1 MPGPPSYERLVAAVD
16 RRHRAILLAAVGL
29 SLASALSLLR
39 LRLDMDVLAQL
50 PSRSAA
56 FRDYRTFLQSFGAFD
71 SLVLLVS
78 GAPDRVVPFTDA
90 LAPRLARIPGVGSV
104 RYRVDLDAVRAR
116 FVEPFRYQLLS
127 DEDFDELGRRFEPEA
142 IVERVR
148 GLRQA
153 LAMPMSLGAQ
163 RWIVADPLGVDE
175 LVGRS
180 LARDYADPLLR
191 PSSEYFLSPSGDAA
205 LMVVRPTESAFDT
218 VFAERFLAEV
228 RSAERELLDGPFR
241 DVTVGHTGSYVYA
254 LADKRVLQSDLAL
267 YFLFAPLA
275 VLAIFHLGLRSL
287 RILPFV
293 TFPLL
298 ATTTITFALS
308 LLAFG
313 SFNMISVA
321 FAGIFYGLGIDS
333 AIYFYALL
341 REKAAAHAALDRAAV
356 RSAVCETL
364 REIGAANLVA
374 STTTAVAF
382 FVIGLSAFTGV
393 SQLGRMTAVAML
405 LNIVSTFVLLPAM
418 VFAWGARAIPPP
430 ARPPAIVE
438 WLARS
443 AGKLAERRRLV
454 LGGAMA
460 LVVVSS
466 LGAWRARLDTDFTHL
481 RPASAEAERVEGDVR
496 ERFGD
501 VDAEGVVMVDAR
513 DAEEGLRVTER
524 VAATLAGYRRDG
536 LVRSYSALSAFLP
549 SHETAER
556 RLARFRSLPRAEA
569 AAELR
574 AALVEAG
581 FDARAFAGFLD
592 DLVREDRPEL
602 TLEAQKDGRLSTLLE
617 RHMRPT
623 ADGVQ
628 VATFVV
634 PAPGVPLSA
643 IEHRLAADL
652 PGARLTTTGREIVE
666 AELGV
671 LLRGELLW
679 FLAASLALNFALV
692 LAAERRPV
700 RAAAMLSPTLVALVV
715 YLGVIGALD
724 VAIDP
729 VNLVVLPLLIGLGV
743 DDSVYLV
750 AHVRHGGGLVTGVRR
765 GALPLLLAVGTTVA
779 GFGSLGLSRFP
790 ALCRLGWLAA
800 LGLSLCVAATL
811 VLVPALERTL
821 CGRDDGGELPCDPSP

>member
-1 MPGPPSYERLVAAVD
+1 MPGRPSYERLVAAVD
-16 RRHRAILLAAVGL
+16 RRHRAILLAALGL
-29 SLASALSLLR
+29 SLAAALSLLR

-71 SLVLLVS
+71 SLVLLVT
-78 GAPDRVVPFTDA
+78 GAPGRVVPFTDA

-104 RYRVDLDAVRAR
+104 RYRADLDAVRAR

-127 DEDFDELGRRFEPEA
+127 DEDFDELSRRLEPEA

-148 GLRQA
+148 RLRQA
-153 LAMPMSLGAQ
+153 LAMPMSLGAR
-163 RWIVADPLGVDE
+163 RWIVMDPLGVDE

-191 PSSEYFLSPSGDAA
+191 PSSDYFLSPSGDAA
-205 LMVVRPTESAFDT
+205 LMMVLPTQSAFDT

-254 LADKRVLQSDLAL
+254 LADKRVLRSDLGL

-293 TFPLL
+293 TAPLL

-308 LLAFG
+308 LVAFG

-341 REKAAAHAALDRAAV
+341 REKAAAPTALDRAAV

-364 REIGAANLVA
+364 REIGVASLVS

-393 SQLGRMTAVAML
+393 SQLGLMTAVAML
-405 LNIVSTFVLLPAM
+405 LNVVSTFVLLPAM
-418 VFAWGARAIPPP
+418 VFAWGARVIPPP
-430 ARPPAIVE
+430 APPPAMVE

-443 AGKLAERRRLV
+443 AGGLAERRRAA
-454 LGGAMA
+454 LGVAVA
-460 LVVVSS
+460 LVAVS
-466 LGAWRARLDTDFTHL
+466 GAGVWRTRLDTDFTHL
-481 RPASAEAERVEGDVR
+481 RPASAEAERVERDVR
-496 ERFGD
+496 ERFGH
-501 VDAEGVVMVDAR
+501 VDAQGVVMVDAG

-524 VAATLAGYRRDG
+524 VAAALAGYRRDG
-536 LVRSYSALSAFLP
+536 LVHSYSALSAFLP
-549 SHETAER
+549 SRETAEL
-556 RLARFRSLPRAEA
+556 RLARFRSLPRAQA

-574 AALVEAG
+574 GALVQAG
-581 FDARAFAGFLD
+581 FDERAFAGFLD
-592 DLVREDRPEL
+592 DLVREDRPAL
-602 TLEAQKDGRLSTLLE
+602 TLEAQQDGPLATLLE
-617 RHMRPT
+617 RHLRPT
-623 ADGVQ
+623 ADGVR

-643 IEHRLAADL
+643 IRRRLAADL
-652 PGARLTTTGREIVE
+652 SDAPLTVTGREIVE
-666 AELGV
+666 AEFAG
-671 LLRGELLW
+671 LLRGELAW
-679 FLAASLALNFALV
+679 FLAASLALNFAL
-692 LAAERRPV
+692 LLLAERRLV
-700 RAAAMLSPTLVALVV
+700 RAAAMLLPTLVALVV

-750 AHVRHGGGLVTGVRR
+750 AHMRHAGGLVAGVRR
-765 GALPLLLAVGTTVA
+765 GALPLLLAVGTTVV

-790 ALCRLGWLAA
+790 ALHRLGWLAA
-800 LGLSLCVAATL
+800 LGLSLCAAATL